1 MAPALAYPAPHSP
14 PGPLA
19 SEVSTTL
26 SVAAGA
32 AYEIFAD
39 AGELSRWLPIIQV
52 ARIVTRY
59 PDGRPH
65 KIAFTRK
72 LERGSLS
79 YTLEYTYDPEARIV
93 TWTAPADSNVVL
105 TGEARFV
112 PLSTRACLMLYR
124 LVIDLPI
131 VDDLV
136 HGELDRHPASHVV
149 SEFREHLRRL
159 C

>member
-1 MAPALAYPAPHSP
+1 MATAQTYAAPP
-14 PGPLA
+14 CPLA

-26 SVAAGA
+26 TVAAGA
-32 AYEIFAD
+32 AYEIFSD
-39 AGELSRWLPIIQV
+39 AAELSRWLPILQS
-52 ARIVTRY
+52 ARILTRY
-59 PDGRPH
+59 PDGRPRR
-65 KIAFTRK
+65 IAFTRK

-79 YTLEYTYDPEARIV
+79 YTLEYTYDPTVQMV
-93 TWTAPADSNVVL
+93 TWSAPAGSSVVL